1 MADHVHDGASISEVA
16 THDLLPEL
24 GLYWPGKVSARQ
36 ILAEPPR
43 GALHDVWP
51 PAGPAE
57 EATGHRLIVGENL
70 AALRLLMPAL
80 RAHVR
85 MIYID
90 PPYNTGQRFA
100 FADRFTAPRRVAGA
114 EPAGRRM
121 ARAQSHSA
129 WLAMMYPRLILAHQL
144 LRADGAIFISIG
156 HEEIHHLLCLL
167 HEIFGEACFKNIIV
181 IRRGMKN
188 VQAQFATV
196 DALQHGHEYVV
207 FFARDPATRFPKLLI
222 PPSAEAAPPHGTWN
236 NHWRGTDRPTM
247 RYPLFGIVPER
258 GQWRW
263 GAERSQ
269 RASENYARCQS
280 ALGAEWPSQAAID
293 GWVAAQPTPDGVR
306 YDLLRLSRTG
316 KPEHYVPPSPGKL
329 ASDLWTDLAPN
340 GSAALRQV
348 FGSVPL
354 FETPKSPDLIR
365 RLIRFATDPGDTILD
380 FFAGTCTTMQAV
392 MEQNAADSGARR
404 AICIQS
410 PDPLPRPVTLE
421 DGTTLTTIADIGLER
436 VRRVRASLGLLG
448 SEIAVQSIAED

>member
-1 MADHVHDGASISEVA
+1 MADQVQDGAFISEVA
-16 THDLLPEL
+16 THDLVLEL
-24 GLYWPGKVSARQ
+24 GLYWPGKVAARQ

-43 GALHDVWP
+43 GVLHDVLSP
-51 PAGPAE
+51 PRPME
-57 EATGHRLIVGENL
+57 EGTGHRLIVGDNL
-70 AALRLLMPAL
+70 AALRLLMPEL
-80 RAHVR
+80 RARVR

-100 FADRFTAPRRVAGA
+100 FADRFTTPRRVAGA
-114 EPAGRRM
+114 DRRVT
-121 ARAQSHSA
+121 RAQAHST
-129 WLAMMYPRLILAHQL
+129 WLSMMYPRLILAHQL

-181 IRRGMKN
+181 IRRGVKN

-207 FFARDPATRFPKLLI
+207 FFAREPTTRFPKLII

-269 RASENYARCQS
+269 RACENYARCQTE
-280 ALGAEWPSQAAID
+280 LGAEWPPQPAID
-293 GWVAAQPTPDGVR
+293 SWVAAQPTTNGVR
-306 YDLLRLSRTG
+306 CDLLRLSRTG

-340 GSAALRQV
+340 GSAALRQI
-348 FGSVPL
+348 FGGVPL

-392 MEQNAADSGARR
+392 MQQNATDSGARH

-421 DGTTLTTIADIGLER
+421 DGTTLATIADIGLAR
-436 VRRVRASLGLLG
+436 VRRVRSSLGLLG
-448 SEIAVQSIAED
+448 SEIWVQSFVED